1 MRFAK
6 KSAKGLTRE
15 IYAGPFDFS
24 HRAIKT
30 LAEQK
35 ILFGLLR
42 NLYSSITKPHR
53 VTGS

>member
-24 HRAIKT
+24 HRTINTSRTKNSIRLIT
-30 LAEQK
+30 Y
-35 ILFGLLR
+35 
-42 NLYSSITKPHR
+42 LYSSITLR
-53 VTGS
+53 SVAG